1 MELECQGVR
10 VVELECLGTPLDCE
24 IISGIYVAD
33 TSLLPTEGDV
43 VVDTYK
49 EGVKDV
55 LADPEIFCE
64 ILRHRV

>member
-1 MELECQGVR
+1 MRVMDLEYLTLRESG
-10 VVELECLGTPLDCE
+10 LDTPFGCE
-24 IISGIYVAD
+24 IMSGIYVAD

-64 ILRHRV
+64 ILRHRN